1 CAKESLEDDHG
12 YFYPFIFSLD
22 VW

>member
-1 CAKESLEDDHG
+1 CAKESFEEDHG
-12 YFYPFIFSLD
+12 YYYPFIFSLD

>member
-1 CAKESLEDDHG
+1 CAKEGLEDDHG
-12 YFYPFIFSLD
+12 YYYPFIFSLD

>member
-1 CAKESLEDDHG
+1 CAKESYEDEHG